1 MSLNLVSPGVKVR
14 EVDLTI
20 GNITGA
26 QEQVGA
32 IAGPFEKGP
41 IDVPLLI
48 ENEQDLIATYGKPLE
63 KDGQFEYWM
72 TASSYLSYG
81 GTLRVLRSDGENLNN
96 ANATVVGSSSTVK
109 IKSYDDYTAS
119 YTNASNF
126 FYAAKNPGTWGN
138 GLKVFTID
146 HFADQVITI
155 GSTAGVQIGMGV
167 TQSITGRTRVGPGTE
182 TTYGS
187 GFMRGIITGVGATAG
202 IGTDQITVKVVDR
215 VTAEGIV
222 SATTYDEV
230 KFLRATSEVETTQSS
245 TGIGTT
251 AGIVDTAFDS
261 SITGIGTTAGATG
274 ISTDI
279 QLGDVV
285 TVTGGNS
292 TVAAGTTVVG
302 LGVSTVFVS
311 NTITGISTAGDGA
324 VFTFSRGS
332 TTTTTTNTNTLF
344 IINDEGTGIGTYV
357 TTTNT
362 DWYNSQKLG
371 LTKGSDIAWNSI
383 AEKPGTSEYA
393 KERQSQNDEMH
404 VVVIDEDGSA
414 TGIAGN
420 VVEKH
425 LYLSKAKDGK
435 RQPTEEV
442 YYKNYLANKSEYI
455 YAGAAPS
462 GKSSSLTAVN
472 PGDSD
477 ADIKDFTATSGNWG
491 ANAAGTIFNVEGN
504 RSYDLTNGKNYSGTE
519 NDGYLVQK
527 GDVINSYNILK
538 NPAEYTINFI
548 LQGPSG
554 GATIFEAQAKA
565 SALIAIAE
573 LRKDC
578 IACISPYRNG
588 VVNIPN
594 SDTQTDNIVDFYG
607 SLQSSSYAVFDSGY
621 KYTFDRF
628 NNEFRYIPL
637 NGDVG
642 GLMARTSIN
651 SFSWFSPAGASRGA
665 INGAVKLA
673 YNPSQAQR
681 DIIYPKRIN
690 PVIASPG
697 AGIILFGDRTGLGVA
712 SAFDRI
718 NVRRLFLTVEGT
730 IERAARD
737 QLFEFNDVITRTN
750 FLNIVDP
757 FLRDVKAKRG
767 ITDFVVICDETNNT
781 PDVIDANQFRADI
794 FIKPARSINFIG
806 LTFVATRTG
815 VSFEEVVGNV

>member
-20 GNITGA
+20 GNITGSN
-26 QEQVGA
+26 EQVGA

-41 IDVPLLI
+41 IDVPILV
-48 ENEQDLIATYGKPLE
+48 ENEQDLIATYGKPLD

-81 GTLRVLRSDGENLNN
+81 GTLRVLRSDSSNLNN
-96 ANATVVGSSSTVK
+96 ANAGVSVASTDIK
-109 IKSYDDYTAS
+109 IKSYDDYTS
-119 YTNASNF
+119 NTYTTF
-126 FYAAKNPGTWGN
+126 YYAAKNPGTWGN

-146 HFADQVITI
+146 HFADQVISGINTTGI
-155 GSTAGVQIGMGV
+155 SVGMGV
-167 TQSITGRTRVGPGTE
+167 TQSIKGRVRI
-182 TTYGS
+182 GS
-187 GFMRGIITGVGATAG
+187 GTTTSYGDEFVRGIITGVGTASGVATDA
-202 IGTDQITVKVVDR
+202 ITVKIVDR
-215 VTAEGIV
+215 VTSAGV
-222 SATTYDEV
+222 LSATTYDEL
-230 KFLRATSEVETTQSS
+230 KFLSS
-245 TGIGTT
+245 TTTTTTSSSSVGIGTT
-251 AGIVDTAFDS
+251 AGTVDLANDITIDGITVS
-261 SITGIGTTAGATG
+261 SAGG
-274 ISTDI
+274 GMNSNI

-292 TVAAGTTVVG
+292 TVAAGTTVIGISTTSGIGTVTVDRAIT
-302 LGVSTVFVS
+302 GVSTS
-311 NTITGISTAGDGA
+311 GDGA
-324 VFTFSRGS
+324 IFTFTR
-332 TTTTTTNTNTLF
+332 TTTSSSTNNLNQTF
-344 IINDEGTGIGTYV
+344 IINNNGVGVSTFTS
-357 TTTNT
+357 TTAS
-362 DWYNSQKLG
+362 DWYNQQTLG
-371 LTKGSDIAWNSI
+371 LTKGGDISWNTI

-393 KERQSQNDEMH
+393 ESRGGANDEIH
-404 VVVIDEDGSA
+404 IVVIDEDGSSS
-414 TGIAGN
+414 GVAGN
-420 VVEKH
+420 ILEKH

-435 RQPTEEV
+435 RQPAEEV
-442 YYKNYLANKSEYI
+442 YYKNYLANRSEFI
-455 YAGAAPS
+455 FNGAHAGTTVS
-462 GKSSSLTAVN
+462 GLTAKAGNASV
-472 PGDSD
+472 D
-477 ADIKDFTATSGNWG
+477 DFNLVTGGAWGQNASGV
-491 ANAAGTIFNVEGN
+491 TFNVEGN
-504 RSYDLTNGKNYSGTE
+504 RSYNLTGGKDYSGT
-519 NDGYLVQK
+519 DGYLIDK

-538 NPAEYTINFI
+538 NPAEYSINFI

-554 GATIFEAQAKA
+554 GATIFDSQAKA
-565 SALIAIAE
+565 SALIGIAN

-578 IACISPYRNG
+578 IACISPHRAG

-594 SDTQTDNIVDFYG
+594 SDTQTDNIVDYYAP
-607 SLQSSSYAVFDSGY
+607 LQSSSYAVFDSGY

-637 NGDVG
+637 NGDIG

-665 INGAVKLA
+665 INGVVKLA
-673 YNPSQAQR
+673 YNPTQAQR

-718 NVRRLFLTVEGT
+718 NVRRLFLTLEDT

-767 ITDFVVICDETNNT
+767 ITEFVVICDETNNT
-781 PDVIDANQFRADI
+781 PAVIDANQFKADI